1 MLQRVIY
8 GGLHYGKDVL
18 LMIGGGETLCY
29 VAFVGTAVA
38 FISLL
43 LATVL
48 KKPPTASV
56 DIAYALNKTTLLQ
69 RAFRLIANGWFLISL
84 ASMGIDAFTPPSPF
98 LRPELVL
105 GYCALYFAFAGI
117 LQGILLWVTHAVNG
131 RLAFRYRLAK
141 LTEERRMQLRLQ
153 TERAQVFAVEKENA
167 DLPNPSQ
174 DTAEGQTERGEQP
187 KVSEKAQAEERAK
200 AQAEMEGRA
209 QAEEKMQIPLPIAPP
224 QTEEREIPYATCGIS
239 AEGVTDLLNRAK
251 NLPFSEVDALR
262 YKKIELA
269 VRDALAMSNP
279 PGETLSSLLA
289 ALLKLYAKYGG
300 QCNLAVDEIHAGA

>member
-29 VAFVGTAVA
+29 VAFLGTAVA
-38 FISLL
+38 FLGLL
-43 LATVL
+43 LAAAL
-48 KKPPTASV
+48 KKTPSVSV
-56 DIAYALNKTTLLQ
+56 DIAYVLNKTTLLS
-69 RAFRLIANGWFLISL
+69 RAFRLIAKGWFVLSL
-84 ASMGIDAFTPPSPF
+84 VGVGIDAFTPPSPF
-98 LRPELVL
+98 LRPEILL

-117 LQGILLWVTHAVNG
+117 LQGILLGVIHGVNG

-153 TERAQVFAVEKENA
+153 TERAQVFAVEKGNA
-167 DLPNPSQ
+167 DLPNASKEK
-174 DTAEGQTERGEQP
+174 AKGEGQTEGKAE
-187 KVSEKAQAEERAK
+187 AQAEIESK
-200 AQAEMEGRA
+200 A
-209 QAEEKMQIPLPIAPP
+209 QAEEKMKIPLPIAP
-224 QTEEREIPYATCGIS
+224 QVKQEENAYATCGIS

-269 VRDALAMSNP
+269 VRDALAMPNP

-289 ALLKLYAKYGG
+289 ALLKLYAKYDG
-300 QCNLAVDEIHAGA
+300 QCNLAVDEMHANA